1 MEGILYCIYSMV
13 SGENETGWVWQGK
26 MNFIMDNLIADK
38 KCVPMIIVA
47 SSGYS
52 FKDNEYPVFFRE
64 ILTVSL

>member
-1 MEGILYCIYSMV
+1 MRPDGYGRV
-13 SGENETGWVWQGK
+13 K

-52 FKDNEYPVFFRE
+52 FKDNEYPVFFSGRF
-64 ILTVSL
+64 